1 MWGCVICMKMEATGD
16 HHPDQNKPHTNTHV
30 FLSYVESISR
40 VYMCVHMRHLRY
52 RYESRKGS
60 KKSNVEERKEA
71 VVENKH
77 DQGTQYTSMKTCMYT
92 VNICI
97 IQWIPLLCKTNTMC
111 LQLLHEVSGT
121 CYTTVQFHGTSSWLI
136 SHATVGKPQKPCWQW
151 ERWDCYPGTDLMIKS
166 AHM

>member
-1 MWGCVICMKMEATGD
+1 MKMEATGD

-40 VYMCVHMRHLRY
+40 VYMCVYMRHIRY

-77 DQGTQYTSMKTCMYT
+77 DQGMQYTCMKTCMYA
-92 VNICI
+92 VNIC
-97 IQWIPLLCKTNTMC
+97 M
-111 LQLLHEVSGT
+111 
-121 CYTTVQFHGTSSWLI
+121 YTVNPTAL
-136 SHATVGKPQKPCWQW
+136 
-151 ERWDCYPGTDLMIKS
+151 
-166 AHM
+166 